1 MKENKN
7 IKNLIFT
14 PACNTNLVIWVMSS
28 ICFPISKLFATYKI
42 SPNLITALSFIL
54 IIISCSFL
62 LQGNLILFSLTFIF
76 SILLDFCDGQVA
88 RILKKSN
95 DTKFNFDHL
104 SDIIKVSII
113 YLTFGILFDEFYSWI
128 FFFISHFLFSF
139 YIYLHSIVSNISE
152 VKNNLIK
159 KDRINFLFFEY
170 FKLNFFKMIY
180 KILIPLIITF
190 NAGSLFL
197 ILLILIDIKMIYVVF
212 LYFNFVFIFRI
223 FKNSKKLLN
232 TKK

>member
-42 SPNLITALSFIL
+42 SPNLITVLSFIL

-62 LQGNLILFSLTFIF
+62 LRGNLILFSLTFIF

-113 YLTFGILFDEFYSWI
+113 YLTFGILFDEF
-128 FFFISHFLFSF
+128 
-139 YIYLHSIVSNISE
+139 
-152 VKNNLIK
+152 
-159 KDRINFLFFEY
+159 
-170 FKLNFFKMIY
+170 
-180 KILIPLIITF
+180 
-190 NAGSLFL
+190 
-197 ILLILIDIKMIYVVF
+197 
-212 LYFNFVFIFRI
+212 
-223 FKNSKKLLN
+223 
-232 TKK
+232 